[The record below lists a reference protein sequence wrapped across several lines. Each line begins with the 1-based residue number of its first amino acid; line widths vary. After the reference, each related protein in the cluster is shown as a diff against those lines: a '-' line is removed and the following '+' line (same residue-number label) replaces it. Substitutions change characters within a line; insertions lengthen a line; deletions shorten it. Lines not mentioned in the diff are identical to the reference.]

1 MENFRKYFNTA
12 KPTENSRVHHHNLF
26 RSPTRKHQNQVA
38 NKYGYK
44 GDKDHSVVDRL
55 VRNNLIG
62 RWTLNNLDATG
73 PNGILKTYG
82 LVHTPDEPY
91 SKAIKQSGIVVHY
104 IPSEES
110 PQENEEREGSFFIS
124 RQKPKVK

>member
-1 MENFRKYFNTA
+1 MDA
-12 KPTENSRVHHHNLF
+12 C
-26 RSPTRKHQNQVA
+26 VA

-110 PQENEEREGSFFIS
+110 PQ
-124 RQKPKVK
+124 